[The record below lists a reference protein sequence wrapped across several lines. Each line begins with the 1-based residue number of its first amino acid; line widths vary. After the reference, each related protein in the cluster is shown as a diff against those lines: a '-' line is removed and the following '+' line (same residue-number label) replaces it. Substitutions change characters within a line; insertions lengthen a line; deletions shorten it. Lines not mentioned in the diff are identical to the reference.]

1 MEGPLINRRLRELAQ
16 LVGGEVGGDGDV
28 VITGVA
34 SLEGAGEGDIT
45 FLANPR
51 YTPMLAGTK
60 ASAIIVSPDVVGGLK
75 GKNTLVTDNPYLAFA
90 RVLDLFTPPPLFY
103 KGIHPKAEVHPTAVI
118 GSSPSIYPYVY
129 IEDGAKMGDR
139 VRLLPGVYIG
149 RGVSIGDDCLIYSNV
164 SIRDGCRIGNRVII
178 HCNTVIGSDGFGFAK
193 DGTKLYK
200 IPQVGVV
207 RIEDDVEIGACVTID
222 RATLGETV
230 IRRGTKIDNLV
241 QIAHNVEIGEDSTIV
256 AQVGISGS
264 TKVGKRVTLAG
275 QVGVVGHIEIG
286 DDVMVGGQSGVTKDL
301 PPRQAFSGA
310 PAIPHREW
318 LRAVGIFAKLP
329 EMRKTLLELGKR
341 VKEMEESVKIAKWKM
356 QKSK

>member
-1 MEGPLINRRLRELAQ
+1 MSYIGKSLDELARF
-16 LVGGEVGGDGDV
+16 VGGEVGGDGDV
-28 VITGVA
+28 LITGVA
-34 SLEGAGEGDIT
+34 NLEDADEGDIT
-45 FLANPR
+45 FIANPK
-51 YTPMLAGTK
+51 YMPMLATTK
-60 ASAIIVSPDVVGGLK
+60 ASAIIASPDI
-75 GKNTLVTDNPYLAFA
+75 TDSLRGRNCLIIKNPYLAFA
-90 RVLDLFTPPPLFY
+90 KILTLFTPPTPFY
-103 KGIHPKAEVHPTAVI
+103 KGIHPKVEVHPTAII
-118 GSSPSIYPYVY
+118 GSSPSISPFVY
-129 IEDGAKMGDR
+129 IGEGSRLGDR
-139 VRLLPGVYIG
+139 ATLFPGVYIG
-149 RGVSIGDDCLIYSNV
+149 RDVTIGDDTLIYSNV
-164 SIRDGCRIGNRVII
+164 SIREGCRIGNRVII

-200 IPQVGVV
+200 IPQVGIV

-301 PPRQAFSGA
+301 PPRQAFSGM

-329 EMRKTLLELGKR
+329 EMRKTLMELEK
-341 VKEMEESVKIAKWKM
+341 
-356 QKSK
+356 KSKL